1 MTSAAPA
8 PVADPAAPKPRVV
21 VFTFG
26 DSPICDL
33 RVRAPLTA
41 LFESGDIAGYTV
53 VYGNGHPAGPQSF
66 DAYDCVWIQRDYFP
80 WLGTRLVERG
90 LPYLLDLDDLV
101 IALPAYSRFAVQS
114 DVAFL
119 GQHAAH
125 VTFANARLRDNF
137 EKYSGRSLDG
147 RWSIVPNGLLFPA
160 EPPVAAEPEALTWT
174 SSDMSSLSASA

>member
-1 MTSAAPA
+1 MSVGT
-8 PVADPAAPKPRVV
+8 PAAKRDALRVL

-66 DAYDCVWIQRDYFP
+66 DAYDCIWIQRDYFP

-101 IALPAYSRFAVQS
+101 MAVPAYSRFIAQS
-114 DVAFL
+114 DVLFFSFPPRPIS
-119 GQHAAH
+119 QRSS
-125 VTFANARLRDNF
+125 TRARRWCGHYLPCRPSRGRPPLRDAP
-137 EKYSGRSLDG
+137 SRS
-147 RWSIVPNGLLFPA
+147 A
-160 EPPVAAEPEALTWT
+160 H
-174 SSDMSSLSASA
+174 